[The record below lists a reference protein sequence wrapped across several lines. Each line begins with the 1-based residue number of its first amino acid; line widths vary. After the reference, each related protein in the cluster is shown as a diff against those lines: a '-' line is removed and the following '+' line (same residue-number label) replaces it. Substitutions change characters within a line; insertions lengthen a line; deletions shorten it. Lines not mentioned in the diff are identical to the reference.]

1 MLGKHKMLQKHR
13 EKDNWVSSLQKVSSE
28 TILIDEVTFLWEERG
43 RKEIWIKTEQVKCE
57 TLMGTTYV

>member
-1 MLGKHKMLQKHR
+1 MLQKHR

-43 RKEIWIKTEQVKCE
+43 RKEI
-57 TLMGTTYV
+57 